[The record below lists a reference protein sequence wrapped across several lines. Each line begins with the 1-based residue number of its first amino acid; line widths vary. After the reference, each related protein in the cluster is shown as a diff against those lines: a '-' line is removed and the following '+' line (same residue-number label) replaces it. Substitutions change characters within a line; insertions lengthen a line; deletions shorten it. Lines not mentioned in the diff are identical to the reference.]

1 MFVLGIVLLVF
12 IISGISYA
20 DGKVYPIAER
30 DFLSEIE
37 EKAKKVEPIVRK
49 KIEEEERKF
58 LESKGEIL
66 TKAKKSYSYYV
77 DITYTL
83 PEDIMYYDRGSN
95 QWKVLYPKGYR
106 FNPIDYVMVDPPPIV
121 VFNACDKSEVDFVS
135 NFVKGNPLG
144 YIYVSSGCPIG
155 KIDSNFQIFLLTKE
169 LKDKFKLKNT
179 VSVISIDRPKKMVLV
194 RVFAVNRK

>member
-12 IISGISYA
+12 IISGISHA

-30 DFLSEIE
+30 DFLSEVE

-83 PEDIMYYDRGSN
+83 PEDIMYYDRESN

-135 NFVKGNPLG
+135 NFVKDNPLG

>member
-37 EKAKKVEPIVRK
+37 EKAKKVEPVVRK

-83 PEDIMYYDRGSN
+83 PEDIMYYDRESN

-135 NFVKGNPLG
+135 NFVKDNPIG

>member
-30 DFLSEIE
+30 DFLSEVE

-83 PEDIMYYDRGSN
+83 PEDIMYYDRESN

-106 FNPIDYVMVDPPPIV
+106 FNPIDYIMVDPPPIV

-135 NFVKGNPLG
+135 NFVKDNPLG

-179 VSVISIDRPKKMVLV
+179 VSVISIDRPKRMVLV